1 MKLLHIADT
10 HLGKR
15 VRGFSLI
22 EEQAYALAQVEQIA
36 RDEGVQA
43 VLLAGDVFDKPI
55 PPVEALELFERFAR
69 GLAET
74 NIRLIV
80 SAGNHDSAQR
90 LAFNASFLK
99 ETLIIG
105 REFEAKPQFIDLA
118 EADGGI
124 TRIHLLPFVKPA
136 FVRAAYPDELPEG
149 ATYTDAVRV
158 ACAHQPILD
167 NAANI
172 LMAHQ
177 FVVAA
182 GTETQLCDSESVF
195 VGGVDSVDV
204 SAFNAFDYV
213 ALGHIHTPQHIG
225 RPTVR
230 YSGSLYPYSASEA
243 GRPKEVVVID
253 TNPPSHNKDELDNK
267 ANKPAPDS
275 STPAPT
281 AGSTPVSP
289 SAPTSNSTPLVTFA
303 RIPLK
308 ELRTLRIIEG
318 TFEEIKHA
326 HATDTHA
333 DDYVFVHLH
342 DDSLINAMEKIRALY
357 PRCMQLDFKRAY
369 EANST
374 AYTPRA
380 HTPEKS
386 TLTWFEEF
394 IESQTGE
401 KLSPD
406 VREKIEN
413 MIEELA

>member
-22 EEQAYALAQVEQIA
+22 EEQEFALSQVEQIA
-36 RDEGVQA
+36 READVSA
-43 VLLAGDVFDKPI
+43 VLLAGDVFDKPV
-55 PPVEALELFERFAR
+55 PPIEALELFERFAR
-69 GLAET
+69 ALAEAD
-74 NIRLIV
+74 IQLIV

-99 ETLIIG
+99 DTLIIG
-105 REFEAKPQFIDLA
+105 REFDANPQFVDLF
-118 EADGGI
+118 EADGAPV
-124 TRIHLLPFVKPA
+124 RIHLLPFVKPA

-149 ATYTDAVRV
+149 ASYTDAVRV
-158 ACAHQPILD
+158 ACGHQPLL
-167 NAANI
+167 AGRPNI

-182 GTETQLCDSESVF
+182 GSETKLCESESVF

-204 SAFNAFDYV
+204 SVFDAFDYV
-213 ALGHIHTPQHIG
+213 ALGHIHTPQQIG
-225 RPTVR
+225 RATVR

-253 TNPPSHNKDELDNK
+253 TDS
-267 ANKPAPDS
+267 APA
-275 STPAPT
+275 
-281 AGSTPVSP
+281 SP
-289 SAPTSNSTPLVTFA
+289 SPLTFE

-318 TFEEIKHA
+318 TFDEIKHA
-326 HATDTHA
+326 HATDAHT

-342 DDSLINAMEKIRALY
+342 DSSLINAMDKIRALY
-357 PRCMQLDFKRAY
+357 PHCMQLDFKRSY

-374 AYTPRA
+374 AYTPRVQ
-380 HTPEKS
+380 TPEKS
-386 TLTWFEEF
+386 TMNWFEEF
-394 IESQTGE
+394 LEAQTDEKITPEVRSVIES
-401 KLSPD
+401 
-406 VREKIEN
+406 